1 MKRKPSL
8 DGRCAFWKAIFLCK
22 KNLRGLGLKLKRIE
36 NKIDKPFSKGYT
48 GDVEKFT

>member
-1 MKRKPSL
+1 MQNINRTFSRKQKR
-8 DGRCAFWKAIFLCK
+8 
-22 KNLRGLGLKLKRIE
+22 LGIKLKRIE